1 MQSNEQALAEN
12 RLKRLILD
20 FIHSESFSGIF
31 LLFCAAVAM
40 IVANSPLSEGYFA
53 LWNTPMGI
61 TLGDHFMGMSLHHW
75 INDVLMSF
83 FFLMVGLEIKRELL
97 FGELAGIKR
106 AAFPAIAALGGMIV
120 PGIIYALFNFGTPSA
135 HGFGIPMATDIA
147 FALGVLLLLGD
158 KVSLALKVFLVSL
171 AVVDDLGA
179 VVVIAIFYT
188 EDLQILWLLSSLV
201 ILAGLV
207 GLNKL
212 GVRSLLPYAILG
224 VLLWMTVHNCGIH
237 ATIAAVALAFT
248 IPVAP
253 KLQSDSFLQE
263 ARGLLDEFLS
273 HDKNRENLLLA
284 NEQVHSIEMLAK
296 QSKSVQSPLVRLEH
310 ALHPWS
316 AYLIMPLF
324 AFANAGVALGGD
336 IHFDIDGVM
345 PGIMLGLMVGKPIG
359 ILGLTFIA
367 EKLGL
372 AARPNGVMW
381 IDILGAGMLA
391 GIGFTMSIFI
401 TNLAFT
407 NPEATDVAKISILMA
422 SLLAGIIGAFFISMR
437 CRFKKKACCNT
448 QS

>member
-284 NEQVHSIEMLAK
+284 NEQVHSIETLAK

>member
-188 EDLQILWLLSSLV
+188 EDLQILWLLSSLA
-201 ILAGLV
+201 IPASIPAPRISIHITP
-207 GLNKL
+207 L
-212 GVRSLLPYAILG
+212 GRAANPSFSAINVNPRIPMG
-224 VLLWMTVHNCGIH
+224 FP
-237 ATIAAVALAFT
+237 TIS
-248 IPVAP
+248 P
-253 KLQSDSFLQE
+253 
-263 ARGLLDEFLS
+263 
-273 HDKNRENLLLA
+273 
-284 NEQVHSIEMLAK
+284 SI
-296 QSKSVQSPLVRLEH
+296 
-310 ALHPWS
+310 
-316 AYLIMPLF
+316 I
-324 AFANAGVALGGD
+324 
-336 IHFDIDGVM
+336 
-345 PGIMLGLMVGKPIG
+345 PGITP
-359 ILGLTFIA
+359 
-367 EKLGL
+367 
-372 AARPNGVMW
+372 
-381 IDILGAGMLA
+381 
-391 GIGFTMSIFI
+391 SIS
-401 TNLAFT
+401 
-407 NPEATDVAKISILMA
+407 K
-422 SLLAGIIGAFFISMR
+422 
-437 CRFKKKACCNT
+437 
-448 QS
+448 